1 MASEMVMVGEN
12 VSDLGEGGLVADREC
27 GVEKLSV
34 SMQSC
39 EPFCTDQVEAVESL
53 VVASDTVMTDAIVG
67 ALDEISIA
75 ESSGEKQDEKETVG
89 GDDFGSDRKGLDA
102 ICSSVCTRNG
112 IGNEPLLKTD
122 GKWRL
127 RKCKKMSKQKV
138 VPDIEFLELARRRR
152 SCFSNK
158 PRVSNWGSMETIG
171 HVFKQVEDAGL
182 DQNEQKKSRKS
193 RGCKGDAKPKNN
205 RRQRNSRGSKKEIPA
220 STSHIRLKVTF
231 GAGCP
236 SDITPNVVDDRDSSS
251 GMQIKSPQ
259 HNEDIEKKKGIS
271 RTLDGHGGIGTQTQ
285 DSLLEEAVG
294 SRCSDPGT
302 SPDSEVINLIAE
314 SQTDEKIAEDVILNK
329 QCCLSRE
336 ISSLS
341 LPKTFSRKG
350 KKKNKPHQDVKG
362 SVNDKPPSPEI
373 IDNTGVAD
381 QHSHFE
387 KRTDNAKS
395 TKASVS
401 ITKGNISFKTASACG
416 YIIET
421 PLQQDGVPSY
431 GVPSKTFK
439 VEKGVGAGLNPRTGS
454 EHEVPEKGISSTKP
468 RDHENIGNSRSPRS
482 RLEFSDMKS
491 LEGNS
496 YVQKVD
502 QFDLKAKELSDHVQA
517 VHKNENYSV
526 TGSHTFTDRGE
537 NKTGCSI
544 IPNATC
550 INMNGVEDEP
560 SPPRNAWVSCDKC
573 YKWRRIPA
581 LLADSIEDTKSS
593 WTCKDNVDREYSDC
607 SIPQEK
613 SNAAINAEL
622 DISDASCEEDAGAA
636 LHKRSGLEKKKLTAS
651 KQSTWKLIRL
661 NNFLHRAR
669 RTQTIDEIMVCHC
682 KAPVGGRMG
691 CGNGCL
697 NRMLNIECVK
707 GTCPCGELCSNN
719 QFQKRKYAK
728 LKCFR
733 SGKKGYGLQLLEDIQ
748 EGQFLIEYVGE
759 VLDMHAY
766 EARQK
771 EYALDGHRHFYF
783 MTLNGSEVIDACA
796 KGNLGRFINHSCEPN
811 CRTEKWM
818 VNGEVCVGLFA
829 LKDIKK
835 GEEVTFDYNYVRVF
849 GAAAKKCVCGSSLCR
864 GYIGG
869 DPLSGE
875 IIVQDDSDEENLESV
890 IVCEDSD
897 DNLNTMVSESSS
909 VDVTDTCIAGKDVVG
924 NDARA
929 TEHSEGTEEMHASYS
944 VSKHKKGNDNRSS
957 TAGCL
962 VMSSSI
968 EESTR
973 KTSVNLGLQS
983 VVEMDGTIKL
993 PESVQAM
1000 DTLVQLD
1007 DGKSK
1012 ILVVAP
1018 PESCLAEEEPN
1029 KSLSTTHRFELSTT
1043 KMGRSSIDKTN
1054 NRRKL
1059 KYDIREDKNV
1069 VPESHPNSRTS
1080 CSVKKGKPRKSVML
1094 LKNPADM
1101 GNKLHQLPYKSKK
1114 PVDSSLSDPFEAVQV
1129 KLNELLDAEG
1139 GISKRKDASRGYL
1152 KLLFL
1157 TAASGGS
1164 GNGEAIQSNRDLSM
1178 ILDALLKTKSRTV
1191 LADIINKNGLQM
1203 LHNIMKRCRKEFHKI
1218 PILRKLLKVLQYLAV
1233 REILTAEHITSG
1245 PHCAGVESFRESIL
1259 SLTEHD
1265 DKQVHQ
1271 ITRNFRDRWIPRPIR
1286 KNSYMDRDTGKL
1298 DFQRGASSCNRLSA
1312 LQRQSSDSG
1321 GRKPESNECIKQLRN
1336 TNIKCENIDSFS
1348 ASCSTD
1354 FVANGVRV
1362 HKRRSRWD
1370 EPEESNLGTDA
1381 PPHKEPRI
1389 YLGSVQVSHK
1399 SPQHGTSGVPSNQAA
1414 IMNEE
1419 KLTNRSV
1426 NHSLHQMTTKHLD
1439 DNKQNMDEDAP
1450 PGFSSPHKAS
1460 FVSPTVS
1467 SDALTFRQEKCFCPE
1482 YPYEVA
1488 VGHPQERF
1496 VSRFPVS
1503 FGIPLHVMEHLGG
1516 PVDTA
1521 ENWVVAAGIP
1531 FLPYPPLP
1539 PYPHERRGPTP
1550 ALSSMMMNSA
1560 SVIGEGFQNNGTYQ
1574 ADQSTISTSAARA
1587 PDSELSAPV
1596 TQQNFQRTGGAS
1608 NCLDRRYFRQQKW
1621 NNAKTRPSWVRGR
1634 AEIGPLEKVDAEN
1647 RIDILLRVSGYE
1659 LIRVVECYTIK
1670 RFHSKSDSFPSF
1682 LEPPSSNLYVP
1693 DSECPNIAF
1702 CYNARKVPYN
1712 LNLKIEH
1719 IQLCRFAVA
1728 NNTSL
1733 HDICAY
1739 CEVTCL
1745 LLCVFSTSCFCLLAL
1760 PSIGF

>member
-1 MASEMVMVGEN
+1 MASEMGTVEEN
-12 VSDLGEGGLVADREC
+12 VSDFGEVGLVADREC
-27 GVEKLSV
+27 GVENLSV

-39 EPFCTDQVEAVESL
+39 EPFCTDQVEKFERL
-53 VVASDTVMTDAIVG
+53 VVASDRVGNDAIVD
-67 ALDEISIA
+67 ALDNISIV
-75 ESSGEKQDEKETVG
+75 ESSRQKRDEKETRG
-89 GDDFGSDRKGLDA
+89 SNDFASDGKGLDA
-102 ICSSVCTRNG
+102 SCSLVCTRND

-122 GKWRL
+122 AKWRL

-138 VPDIEFLELARRRR
+138 VPDFEFLELARRRR

-158 PRVSNWGSMETIG
+158 PRVSDWGSLKTIG

-182 DQNEQKKSRKS
+182 DQTEQKKSRKS
-193 RGCKGDAKPKNN
+193 KGSKGESKGKNN
-205 RRQRNSRGSKKEIPA
+205 RRHTNSRGSKKKIPA

-236 SDITPNVVDDRDSSS
+236 SDIKPSVVDDHDSSS
-251 GMQIKSPQ
+251 GMQIKSPKC
-259 HNEDIEKKKGIS
+259 NEDIEKKSEGIP
-271 RTLDGHGGIGTQTQ
+271 RTLDGHGEIGTQTQ
-285 DSLLEEAVG
+285 VGLLEEAVG

-314 SQTDEKIAEDVILNK
+314 SQTDEKVVEDDNLNK
-329 QCCLSRE
+329 RCCVSKE

-362 SVNDKPPSPEI
+362 SINDELLGPEI

-381 QHSHFE
+381 QHRHLDR
-387 KRTDNAKS
+387 RTDNAIS
-395 TKASVS
+395 TKDSMS
-401 ITKGNISFKTASACG
+401 ITKGNISFKTSSACG
-416 YIIET
+416 YIMET
-421 PLQQDGVPSY
+421 PLQQYGVPSFRA
-431 GVPSKTFK
+431 PSKTFK
-439 VEKGVGAGLNPRTGS
+439 VENGVGGGFSTPAGFQ
-454 EHEVPEKGISSTKP
+454 HEVSEKGISSTKA
-468 RDHENIGNSRSPRS
+468 RDHENTGNSRSLRS
-482 RLEFSDMKS
+482 SLECSEVKS
-491 LEGNS
+491 REGNS

-502 QFDLKAKELSDHVQA
+502 PKAKEISDRVQA
-517 VHKNENYSV
+517 VHKHGNYSV
-526 TGSHTFTDRGE
+526 TGSHASTDHGE
-537 NKTGCSI
+537 QKTGCST
-544 IPNATC
+544 IPDTTC
-550 INMNGVEDEP
+550 INMNGVEVEDAQ

-581 LLADSIEDTKSS
+581 LLADSIEDTKSI
-593 WTCKDNVDREYSDC
+593 WTCKDNVDKDFADC

-622 DISDASCEEDAGAA
+622 DISDASCEEDPGAA
-636 LHKRSGLEKKKLTAS
+636 LHKRSGQEKRKFTAS
-651 KQSTWKLIRL
+651 KQLTWKLIRL
-661 NNFLHRAR
+661 NHFLHRAR

-707 GTCPCGELCSNN
+707 GTCPCGDLCSNN

-766 EARQK
+766 EDRQK
-771 EYALDGHRHFYF
+771 EYALDGHKHFYF

-890 IVCEDSD
+890 IVFEEDSD
-897 DNLNTMVSESSS
+897 ENLNTMVSASSS
-909 VDVTDTCIAGKDVVG
+909 VDVTATCISGKDTVCS
-924 NDARA
+924 DAKA
-929 TEHSEGTEEMHASYS
+929 TKPSEGTEEIHDSYS
-944 VSKHKKGNDNRSS
+944 LSKHRKGNNDRNSA
-957 TAGCL
+957 AGCM

-973 KTSVNLGLQS
+973 KTSADLELQS
-983 VVEMDGTIKL
+983 VNGAIKL
-993 PESVQAM
+993 PGSVQAM
-1000 DTLVQLD
+1000 DTSVQLD
-1007 DGKSK
+1007 DGKNK
-1012 ILVVAP
+1012 TLVVAP
-1018 PESCLAEEEPN
+1018 PESSLAEEESN
-1029 KSLSTTHRFELSTT
+1029 KSLSTTQSFELSTT
-1043 KMGRSSIDKTN
+1043 KMRRSSIDKNN

-1059 KYDIREDKNV
+1059 KYDIRKDKNV
-1069 VPESHPNSRTS
+1069 LPASRPNSRTS
-1080 CSVKKGKPRKSVML
+1080 CSVKKVKPRKSDML
-1094 LKNPADM
+1094 LKNPAEM
-1101 GNKLHQLPYKSKK
+1101 GNKLHQSSYKSKN

-1139 GISKRKDASRGYL
+1139 GISKKKDASKGYL

-1218 PILRKLLKVLQYLAV
+1218 PILRKLLKVLQYLAL
-1233 REILTAEHITSG
+1233 REILTPEHMTSG

-1271 ITRNFRDRWIPRPIR
+1271 ITRNLRDRWIPRPIR

-1298 DFQRGASSCNRLSA
+1298 DFHRGPSNCNRLSA
-1312 LQRQSSDSG
+1312 LQRQLFDSG
-1321 GRKPESNECIKQLRN
+1321 GRQPESNECIKHLRN
-1336 TNIKCENIDSFS
+1336 ANIKCENIDSCS
-1348 ASCSTD
+1348 ASCSSD
-1354 FVANGVRV
+1354 CVASGVRV

-1370 EPEESNLGTDA
+1370 EPEESNLDTDF
-1381 PPHKEPRI
+1381 PLHKEPRI
-1389 YLGSVQVSHK
+1389 NPRSVQVSQI
-1399 SPQHGTSGVPSNQAA
+1399 SPLHGTSGVPSNQAA
-1414 IMNEE
+1414 TLNEE
-1419 KLTNRSV
+1419 KHTNRSV
-1426 NHSLHQMTTKHLD
+1426 NNSLLQMTTKHLD
-1439 DNKQNMDEDAP
+1439 DNEPNMDEDAP
-1450 PGFSSPHKAS
+1450 PGFSSPRKDS
-1460 FVSPTVS
+1460 FVSSTAS
-1467 SDALTFRQEKCFCPE
+1467 SNALTFRQEKCFCPE
-1482 YPYEVA
+1482 YPSEVA

-1496 VSRFPVS
+1496 VSKFPVS
-1503 FGIPLHVMEHLGG
+1503 FGIPLHVVEHFGR

-1531 FLPYPPLP
+1531 FHPYPPLP
-1539 PYPHERRGPTP
+1539 PYPHERRGPPP
-1550 ALSSMMMNSA
+1550 ALSSMMMKSVP
-1560 SVIGEGFQNNGTYQ
+1560 VIGEAFQNNGTYQ
-1574 ADQSTISTSAARA
+1574 FDQSTISTSAACSL
-1587 PDSELSAPV
+1587 DSELSAPI
-1596 TQQNFQRTGGAS
+1596 TQQNFQRTRGTS

-1621 NNAKTRPSWVRGR
+1621 NNTKSRPPWVRSRDGR
-1634 AEIGPLEKVDAEN
+1634 GN
-1647 RIDILLRVSGYE
+1647 FGN
-1659 LIRVVECYTIK
+1659 
-1670 RFHSKSDSFPSF
+1670 F
-1682 LEPPSSNLYVP
+1682 
-1693 DSECPNIAF
+1693 
-1702 CYNARKVPYN
+1702 
-1712 LNLKIEH
+1712 
-1719 IQLCRFAVA
+1719 
-1728 NNTSL
+1728 
-1733 HDICAY
+1733 
-1739 CEVTCL
+1739 
-1745 LLCVFSTSCFCLLAL
+1745 
-1760 PSIGF
+1760 